1 MVSSHTPIRLDMYK
15 GILVDVDGTLVTS
28 QKQVTPRTATALQTV
43 ADHQV
48 KVGLC
53 TGRALSQLA
62 YYLLPFFPL
71 ESLHVVSGG
80 AQVISTTGKVVW
92 SKPLASEVVFDL
104 CQAADRYGCSYGF
117 GSGMTY
123 YASGSLLQR
132 FTNDAW
138 QVNAKPAGDL
148 DDWSTGL
155 LSINDLNPEIWEV
168 INQTSGITV
177 KKMLNRHGQLFL
189 DITAAGV
196 TKAVGFYKWA
206 ELQGYEV
213 AECIGVGDNHND
225 LEFLQIAGHAV
236 AMGNAT
242 DEVKDLANQVI
253 ASNDAEGLAQ
263 FLEQI
268 ATAHS

>member
-1 MVSSHTPIRLDMYK
+1 MVSPQTPIPLNMYK
-15 GILVDVDGTLVTS
+15 GILVDVDGTLVNS
-28 QKQVTPRTATALQTV
+28 QKEVTHRTATALQTV
-43 ADHQV
+43 ADCQV

-80 AQVISTTGKVVW
+80 GQIITATGKVVW
-92 SKPLASEVVFDL
+92 SKPVPSETVFDL

-138 QVNAKPAGDL
+138 QVNAKPAGEL
-148 DDWSTGL
+148 HDWTTGL
-155 LSINDLNPEIWEV
+155 LSINDLNSQIWQV
-168 INQTSGITV
+168 INATPGITV
-177 KKMLNRHGQLFL
+177 KKMLNRHGQMFV

-206 ELQGYEV
+206 ELLGYEV
-213 AECIGVGDNHND
+213 TECIGVGDNLND

-242 DEVKDLANQVI
+242 DEVKDLASQVI
-253 ASNDAEGLAQ
+253 ASNDAEGLAV
-263 FLEQI
+263 FLEQV
-268 ATAHS
+268 AAAHS